1 MTLPI
6 IDEYDDDDGCD
17 DDADNAAGVDVD
29 VIATVVR
36 LLIDDGDNFFRIKVS
51 VIYIHLNRTY

>member
-29 VIATVVR
+29 VIAAVVG
-36 LLIDDGDNFFRIKVS
+36 LLIDDGDNFFRIIV
-51 VIYIHLNRTY
+51 YILIPSFHHPF